1 MSPYRMKNDMSNV
14 YELMVHAEMDASNI
28 RSHLSKDKQKTTND
42 SALKHNISSFQKIYN
57 QN

>member
-1 MSPYRMKNDMSNV
+1 MKNDMSNV

-42 SALKHNISSFQKIYN
+42 SALKHNINSFQKIYN